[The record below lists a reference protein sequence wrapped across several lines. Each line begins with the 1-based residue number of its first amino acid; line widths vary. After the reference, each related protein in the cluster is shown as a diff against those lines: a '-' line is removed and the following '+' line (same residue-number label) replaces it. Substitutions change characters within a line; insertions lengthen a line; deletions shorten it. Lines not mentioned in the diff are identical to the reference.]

1 MQQPSNGASYMTQ
14 GIGFRKE
21 NYHSADGNRLSR
33 IYFDGFI
40 EAYRIEMFEGT
51 FVHVGHTYPDLDKQ
65 TYRKDLDQAREIA
78 LQYVASKEQAA

>member
-1 MQQPSNGASYMTQ
+1 MTQ
-14 GIGFRKE
+14 GIGFKKE
-21 NYHSADGNRLSR
+21 TYRSADGNKLAVV
-33 IYFDGFI
+33 IFDFFI
-40 EAYRIEMFEGT
+40 NSHRIEMFEGT